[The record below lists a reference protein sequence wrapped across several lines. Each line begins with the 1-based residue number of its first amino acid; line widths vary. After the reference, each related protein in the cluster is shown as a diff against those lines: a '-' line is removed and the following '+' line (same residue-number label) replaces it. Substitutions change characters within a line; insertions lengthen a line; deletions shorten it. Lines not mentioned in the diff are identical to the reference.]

1 MADGRSLVAA
11 LALGAD
17 GMNMGTRFIATKEAP
32 VHDHVKQALVAR
44 ASSTRGWSCGRCA
57 TPSACSRTP
66 PSIACSRRRRTL
78 GSALAF
84 ADIAAE
90 VSGVYPRIMQQGEMD
105 AGVWSCGMVAGSST
119 TFRRC
124 AS

>member
-1 MADGRSLVAA
+1 MRPLRNTERVLRNAA
-11 LALGAD
+11 VDRLLE
-17 GMNMGTRFIATKEAP
+17 KEKA
-32 VHDHVKQALVAR
+32 
-44 ASSTRGWSCGRCA
+44 
-57 TPSACSRTP
+57 
-66 PSIACSRRRRTL
+66 L

-119 TFRRC
+119 TFRRSR
-124 AS
+124 ADRSHHGRSGDDHPPAVMAAL